1 MFNIL
6 LLGLTSFFTDI
17 SSEMIYPLVPFFL
30 TLKLGASAELL
41 GLIEGIAE
49 SVASLLKVFSGYIS
63 DRLKNRKGLTI
74 VGYGSS
80 AVGKLLLV
88 VANAWGI
95 VLGARVVDRLGK
107 GIRTAPRDALIA
119 DSSPDGSAARRLVYI
134 VRWTRAAPS
143 SACCWPISFSPAW
156 RKASTYLCSCGQSSP
171 P

>member
-6 LLGLTSFFTDI
+6 LLGLTSFFTDV

-119 DSSPDGSAARRLVYI
+119 DSSVEGKRARRLGCI
-134 VRWTRAAPS
+134 GRWTPAAQWQ
-143 SACCWPISFSPAW
+143 ACCWPISFSPAW
-156 RKASTYLCSCGQSSP
+156 RKASTHQYSYGRSYRP
-171 P
+171 